1 MTNKNDVFDRAIN
14 NFKYVSSKRAY
25 HYEQKFR
32 YLPFWL
38 SESSYIF
45 KKEANNQLN
54 KPYPYFKRGAV
65 IRVNFGVNEGSEF
78 SNIHFAVVLD
88 KRDSPRKR
96 TLTVVPL
103 TSKNGTN
110 RFSLGKEI
118 FNQTLSFLNKQ
129 FDSMK
134 LMQKELITKREN
146 LNNALL
152 DLREQTWLDD
162 NGIIQV
168 KDNKEFKVQNDKTDK
183 QHDSFMAIQNKFT
196 KEFFKL
202 QKVTDMY
209 QTYNKN
215 SFVRLTDITTIS
227 KLRIHKINN
236 YDPSGNICLTSQ
248 QMKAISDEL
257 MKLYISK

>member
-1 MTNKNDVFDRAIN
+1 MNTKPFLTIDKQIELL
-14 NFKYVSSKRAY
+14 
-25 HYEQKFR
+25 EQRGLLFQN
-32 YLPFWL
+32 
-38 SESSYIF
+38 
-45 KKEANNQLN
+45 KEAAKKDLLSYGYYEIINGYKDCFLANPLDSEDKFKAGITFEHIFQL
-54 KPYPYFKRGAV
+54 FT
-65 IRVNFGVNEGSEF
+65 
-78 SNIHFAVVLD
+78 LD

-162 NGIIQV
+162 NGIIHV

-209 QTYNKN
+209 QKYNKN